1 MRATHLLS
9 LLSFTPLLLAQGMP
23 VPDGK
28 GRMLQLFDLHRCR
41 ASAWPDQDAAGPQGG
56 LRPDAAAVPDQP
68 PAARPHQDEQY
79 LADFLRPFVE
89 PPLGPGDDLKVLG
102 GRWLTMLGDPTQ
114 VANFERL
121 MAGVVTNRELLV
133 TTSMRIVHMER
144 QPFERRLQPMLTA
157 KAGAEATFECVLPAA
172 KAAELVAAIEGADV
186 LEAPRLTVSPL
197 QRASMSVR
205 QDISYVQD
213 FTLARHADAVVA
225 DPVIGVVWDGLEI
238 DLCAI
243 VLADGLVALRCD
255 VQSQQVQQPMPKFE
269 TDLGTGAPVTI
280 QLPRTTGVRFRQTA
294 RVAAG
299 ELIVLAAQK
308 VDGDYLLA
316 IVEARVDRR

>member
-1 MRATHLLS
+1 MRTTHLLS
-9 LLSFTPLLLAQGMP
+9 LLAFTPLLLAQSMP
-23 VPDGK
+23 VPDGN
-28 GRMLQLFDLHRCR
+28 GRILQLFDLHRCR
-41 ASAWPDQDAAGPQGG
+41 AASLPDQDAATAQFG
-56 LRPDAAAVPDQP
+56 LRRDAEAVADQT
-68 PAARPHQDEQY
+68 PAAPAHQNEQY

-89 PPLGPGDDLKVLG
+89 PPLGSGDDLKVLG
-102 GRWLTMLGDPTQ
+102 GRWLTMVGDVTQ

-121 MAGVVTNRELLV
+121 MAGVVANRELLV

-144 QPFERRLQPMLTA
+144 QPFEQRLQPMLTA
-157 KAGAEATFECVLPAA
+157 KAGAHATFECVLPAA
-172 KAAELVAAIEGADV
+172 KAAELVAALEGADV
-186 LEAPRLTVSPL
+186 LEAPTLTVSPL

-213 FTLARHADAVVA
+213 FTLTRHADAVIA
-225 DPVIGVVWDGLEI
+225 DPVIGVVWDGIEI

-255 VQSQQVQQPMPKFE
+255 LRSQQVQQPMPKFE
-269 TDLGTGAPVTI
+269 TDLGMGAPVTI

-299 ELIVLAAQK
+299 ELVVLAAQK

-316 IVEARVDRR
+316 LVEARVDRR